1 MAGINK
7 VIIVG
12 HLGNDPEIRTM
23 PNGDAVANI
32 SVATSESWTDKN
44 SGEKKEVTEWHRIV
58 FYRRQADFWFRAANE
73 GKPTTY
79 TPEERN
85 L

>member
-1 MAGINK
+1 MENLRQQIEQ
-7 VIIVG
+7 
-12 HLGNDPEIRTM
+12 L
-23 PNGDAVANI
+23 
-32 SVATSESWTDKN
+32 
-44 SGEKKEVTEWHRIV
+44 KKENERL
-58 FYRRQADFWFRAANE
+58 RSQADFWFIAANE

>member
-1 MAGINK
+1 MGSGI
-7 VIIVG
+7 
-12 HLGNDPEIRTM
+12 DYEISKSDDYITM
-23 PNGDAVANI
+23 ENLRQQIEQLKQEIDLL
-32 SVATSESWTDKN
+32 
-44 SGEKKEVTEWHRIV
+44 KKENERL
-58 FYRRQADFWFRAANE
+58 RSQADFWFIAANE

>member
-1 MAGINK
+1 MSKDAKILMQQIEQLK
-7 VIIVG
+7 Q
-12 HLGNDPEIRTM
+12 EI
-23 PNGDAVANI
+23 DLL
-32 SVATSESWTDKN
+32 
-44 SGEKKEVTEWHRIV
+44 KKENERL
-58 FYRRQADFWFRAANE
+58 RNQADFWFRAANE

>member
-1 MAGINK
+1 MAFLYLQK
-7 VIIVG
+7 IIMSKDAKI
-12 HLGNDPEIRTM
+12 LMQQIEQLKQEI
-23 PNGDAVANI
+23 DLL
-32 SVATSESWTDKN
+32 
-44 SGEKKEVTEWHRIV
+44 KKENERL
-58 FYRRQADFWFRAANE
+58 RSQADFWFRAANE